1 MRPADPPGG
10 RLAGMRF
17 ETLAIHADGGA
28 DPATGDLAP
37 PLHLSTTFA
46 HGPESERLHGRLYAR
61 EGNPTQDRLERT
73 LAALEGGVAALA
85 FASGTAAAAT
95 LLDALPERAHVLFH
109 RDLYHGVRQLAT
121 AHLPRWGRSAS
132 FADLSDPDAASAALV
147 PATRAV
153 WIETPTNP
161 ALEILDI
168 GALASFAHAA
178 GALLVVDGTFATP
191 ALQRPLEHGADV
203 VVHSTTK
210 YLGGHSDVLGG
221 ALVFRRAD
229 ALAERAEA
237 LRHEIGAVASPFA
250 SWLVLRGLRSLA
262 CRVERHAA
270 SALAIA
276 RALAGHP
283 RLAAVLYPGLPDH
296 PGHDV
301 ARRQMSAFGGMLSLR
316 VAGGRAAALA
326 VAARLELFANATSL
340 GGVESLVEHRAS
352 AEGPDS
358 TTPDDLL
365 RLSVGLE
372 HPDDLIEDLRG
383 ALG

>member
-1 MRPADPPGG
+1 
-10 RLAGMRF
+10 
-17 ETLAIHADGGA
+17 
-28 DPATGDLAP
+28 
-37 PLHLSTTFA
+37 
-46 HGPESERLHGRLYAR
+46 
-61 EGNPTQDRLERT
+61 
-73 LAALEGGVAALA
+73 
-85 FASGTAAAAT
+85 
-95 LLDALPERAHVLFH
+95 
-109 RDLYHGVRQLAT
+109 VRQLAT
-121 AHLPRWGRSAS
+121 GHLPRWGRSAS

-191 ALQRPLEHGADV
+191 AIQRPLEHGADV

-237 LRHEIGAVASPFA
+237 LRHEVGAVASPFA

-270 SALAIA
+270 SALTIA
-276 RALAGHP
+276 RALDGHP